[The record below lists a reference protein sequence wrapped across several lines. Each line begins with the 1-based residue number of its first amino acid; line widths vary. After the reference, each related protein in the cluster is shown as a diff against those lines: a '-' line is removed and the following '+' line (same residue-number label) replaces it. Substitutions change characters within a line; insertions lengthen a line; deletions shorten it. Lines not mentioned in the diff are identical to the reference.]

1 MATKTATQELI
12 DLEREAWDALTTA
25 GAAGPYYDRVL
36 ADDIVMLMPGGM
48 VIDDRQMVVDSM
60 GGDPWNEYEIVGEE
74 RVLPLGDDAA
84 IVHYRAKARR
94 GDHRYEALFASTFV
108 RQDGGWKLAAHQQ
121 TPV

>member
-1 MATKTATQELI
+1 VATKTVTEELI
-12 DLEREAWDALTTA
+12 QLEREGWEALTTA
-25 GAAGPYYDRVL
+25 GAAAPYYDRVL

-60 GGDPWNEYEIVGEE
+60 KGDPWDAYEVVGEE
-74 RVLPLGDDAA
+74 RVLSLGDGAA
-84 IVHYRAKARR
+84 VVHYRAKARR

-108 RQDGGWKLAAHQQ
+108 RAGDQWKLAVHQQ